1 MIITTLVLSLLLS
14 FLPLVIATFCLRY
27 AANVFS
33 RGILGLSAVSFLLGL
48 AQFSLLLGLSYR
60 LFSPGQHA
68 QAAFAFQCVTIA
80 GGSLMIV
87 AGLLWIAY
95 FRTLI
100 KEKAAATQDALTPLE
115 AEIAEKPMP
124 ETASATAPEILPA
137 PRKRRPRP
145 APDWFADDL
154 AAAPVLRLAAEVS
167 AGKRPRRARNR
178 SRKDMPAQ
186 SSFSL
191 V

>member
-27 AANVFS
+27 AANIFS
-33 RGILGLSAVSFLLGL
+33 RGILGLSAVSFVLGL
-48 AQFSLLLGLSYR
+48 VQFSLLLGLSYR
-60 LFSPGQHA
+60 LFPSA
-68 QAAFAFQCVTIA
+68 QYARAAFAFQCVTIA

-87 AGLLWIAY
+87 AGVLWVAY
-95 FRTLI
+95 FRKLI
-100 KEKAAATQDALTPLE
+100 REKADAPSAVAAMPEEAE
-115 AEIAEKPMP
+115 AEI
-124 ETASATAPEILPA
+124 APEILPV
-137 PRKRRPRP
+137 PRRRRPAATP
-145 APDWFADDL
+145 EWFADDL
-154 AAAPVLRLAAEVS
+154 AATPAVRLAAEVA

-178 SRKDMPAQ
+178 SRKDLPAQ